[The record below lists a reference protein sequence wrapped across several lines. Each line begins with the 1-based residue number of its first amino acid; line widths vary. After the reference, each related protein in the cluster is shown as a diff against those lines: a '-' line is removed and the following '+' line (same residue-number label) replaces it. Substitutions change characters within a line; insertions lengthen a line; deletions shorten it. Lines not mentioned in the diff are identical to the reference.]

1 MNSLI
6 YQGLFFL
13 FILLLLAVPLGW
25 YIKEIMQGEI
35 PKGVSF
41 LQPVERLFY
50 KAIGPISKKEMS
62 AKRYAL
68 NVLLLSFFS
77 IVLLIAIL
85 MTQHFLPGGSSVKN
99 LTLPLAINTAV
110 SYVTNTNWQAY
121 VGETT
126 LSNTSQMFGLTA
138 QNFVSAGVGL
148 SVLVALLRGL
158 SQVKKKALGN
168 FWQDLTRSL
177 VYILLP
183 ISIILAVL
191 LISQGTVQSFQ
202 SGVAYQ
208 GLEGKSLW
216 LHLGP
221 D

>member
-1 MNSLI
+1 
-6 YQGLFFL
+6 
-13 FILLLLAVPLGW
+13 
-25 YIKEIMQGEI
+25 
-35 PKGVSF
+35 
-41 LQPVERLFY
+41 
-50 KAIGPISKKEMS
+50 
-62 AKRYAL
+62 
-68 NVLLLSFFS
+68 
-77 IVLLIAIL
+77 
-85 MTQHFLPGGSSVKN
+85 
-99 LTLPLAINTAV
+99 
-110 SYVTNTNWQAY
+110 
-121 VGETT
+121 
-126 LSNTSQMFGLTA
+126 TA

-221 D
+221 V